1 MLPVQFDYA
10 APESLEVAVK
20 LLKDNA
26 EAVILAGSHSLIA
39 EMKRGSV
46 SPSLLVDLG
55 KISSLRGI
63 NHQIGNILQI
73 NAMTTYAQVAAAREI
88 QENYPALFEAVNNIG
103 DAQIRNWQ
111 TIGDIFA
118 YRDLACDF
126 TAVALVL
133 EASFNTLDTEGS
145 HQIEAAQLIAKSFQ
159 SNWQSKEIVT
169 SINLPSDSSRT
180 GSAYQAF
187 KHPATGY
194 TLCGI
199 ATAVGQINNGI
210 VGKCRVA
217 VTGATPHAVR
227 LTQVESAIEG
237 KAPTAENIAAASK
250 LAKVSVGSLLSDRY
264 ASAEYRAHIM
274 EVNTKRTLTCAL
286 ERAGIVVA

>member
-1 MLPVQFDYA
+1 MLPVQFDYV
-10 APESLEVAVK
+10 APESLDAAVK
-20 LLKDNA
+20 FLKDNA
-26 EAVILAGSHSLIA
+26 EALILAGSHSLIA
-39 EMKRGSV
+39 EMKRGNV

-55 KISSLRGI
+55 KIISLRGI
-63 NHQIGNILQI
+63 NYPGNILQI
-73 NAMTTYAQVAAAREI
+73 NAMTTYAQVAASREI

-111 TIGDIFA
+111 TIGDVFA

-133 EASFNTLDTEGS
+133 EASFNTIDTEGS
-145 HQIEAAQLIAKSFQ
+145 HQIEAAPLIAKSFQ
-159 SNWQSKEIVT
+159 SNWQSKAIVT
-169 SINLPSDSSRT
+169 SIDLPADASGK

-199 ATAVGQINNGI
+199 ATAVAKINNGI
-210 VGKCRVA
+210 VDKCRVA
-217 VTGATPHAVR
+217 VTGVTPYAVR
-227 LTQVESAIEG
+227 LTQVEAAIEG
-237 KAPTAENIAAASK
+237 KAPTVENIAAASK
-250 LAKVSVGSLLSDRY
+250 LAKASVGSIVGDRY

-274 EVNTKRTLTCAL
+274 EVNTKRTLTRAL
-286 ERAGIVVA
+286 ERSGIVFA